1 MSGNIHTAQIAD
13 KIRKK
18 QILRLMAEMLAAG
31 LLALIIELGFNFHGI
46 TEGYDPK
53 GIYDH
58 YTTEGGRL
66 IYELKLDQPEYV
78 DKLII
83 QGNVKK
89 DLKYT
94 VKLVTVSDM
103 GGLEEKSFQDYL
115 YTELNCGF
123 SNINARVKELSISIT
138 KPDRVEVSSISYENQ
153 FAFNKYRF
161 CFFLL
166 TGFLVLL
173 ILVEHRMLLEKIWV
187 LYLICTLGFG
197 SIMAVGAG
205 PFAVTWDEEVH
216 YRTVHLMNPTGKTSS
231 DEVIVANFERQ
242 GWKLN
247 TTEELAMMRAYMD
260 SHGNGTEIM
269 EGYHG
274 FRKEYITY
282 FPMILSYQLGR
293 LLGLPYSLNYMLG
306 RLGNLVFCSLICALA
321 VFLARRKK
329 LLIAIVGMMPTVIF
343 QSSMY
348 TYDGVM
354 FSFLLLGTVL
364 CMNELEKERGT
375 ENIRG
380 MILAAIAILV
390 GCMAKPVYIPLLLLL
405 VPCVYGKIKPLLT
418 GKRRRRIAWTA
429 LVILGVLAA
438 AVLAVK
444 LKPFISSALSGDLS
458 YGGDSR
464 GGKTGMAGQLLTI
477 LQHPIAFGKMLVRD
491 IFTFDNFRNYQDN
504 GENVTLIFSQ
514 MFLNLYELGTLKNLW
529 TMVLVPLLM
538 LLYLVEPEGE
548 KALPGNIKQIRKWN
562 LAAIFLSVILIWL
575 AMYLAFTPIGQGSIS
590 GVQARYYLPLCIP
603 AAYVLWNRRIQ
614 IKLPRLRYY
623 QIGMGAALVL
633 TSQCVYQFL
642 ICGRLS

>member
-1 MSGNIHTAQIAD
+1 MSGNIGTTRVAD

-18 QILRLMAEMLAAG
+18 QILRLVLELLAAG

-46 TEGYDPK
+46 TEGYSPK

-66 IYELKLDQPEYV
+66 IYELKLDEPEYI

-89 DLKYT
+89 NLKYT
-94 VKLVTVSDM
+94 VKLVTVSDL
-103 GGLEEKSFQDYL
+103 GGLEEESFQDYL

-123 SNINARVKELSISIT
+123 SNIKARVKEITISFT
-138 KPDRVEVSSISYENQ
+138 KPDRVEVSSVSYTNQ
-153 FAFNKYRF
+153 FAFDKYRF

-166 TGFLVLL
+166 AGFLVLM
-173 ILVEHRMLLEKIWV
+173 ILFERKMLLEKIWV
-187 LYLICTLGFG
+187 FYLISALGFG

-205 PFAVTWDEEVH
+205 TFAVTWDEEVH
-216 YRTVHLMNPTGKTSS
+216 YRTVHQLNLAGKTAS
-231 DEVIVANFERQ
+231 DEAALLNFERQ

-247 TTEELAMMRAYMD
+247 TAEELSMMREYMD
-260 SHGNGTEIM
+260 SHGDGANVV

-274 FRKEYITY
+274 FRKEYISY
-282 FPMILSYQLGR
+282 FPMIFSYQLGQFLR
-293 LLGLPYSLNYMLG
+293 LPYSAKFILG
-306 RLGNLVFCSLICALA
+306 RLGNLVFCSLLCALA
-321 VFLARRKK
+321 VFLAKRKK

-364 CMNELEKERGT
+364 SMNELEKERGT
-375 ENIRG
+375 ENIPC
-380 MILAAIAILV
+380 MILAALAILA

-405 VPCVYGKIKPLLT
+405 VPCVYGKIKPLLNSKK
-418 GKRRRRIAWTA
+418 KRWIAVGA
-429 LVILGVLAA
+429 VVLLGVLAL
-438 AVLAVK
+438 AVFAVK
-444 LKPFISSALSGDLS
+444 LQPFISNALAGDLS

-464 GGKTGMAGQLLTI
+464 GGQTGMAGQLLTI
-477 LQHPIAFGKMLVRD
+477 LQHPVAFGKMLVRD

-504 GENVTLIFSQ
+504 GENVALIFSQ

-529 TMVLVPLLM
+529 TLVLVPMLM

-562 LAAIFLSVILIWL
+562 LAAVFFCVILIWL

-590 GVQARYYLPLCIP
+590 GVQARYYLPLCVP
-603 AAYVLWNRRIQ
+603 MAYVLWNSRIQ
-614 IKLPRLRYY
+614 IRLSRLRYY

-633 TSQCVYQFL
+633 VSQCVYQFL
-642 ICGRLS
+642 IKGHLS